1 VERADGKAIIGETLT
16 IFLLLQRILIKRPVK
31 TIDFYIIKKFLGTF
45 FYAISLLIM
54 IVIIFDL
61 SENIDEF
68 ISKDAPL
75 NAIIFDYY
83 LNFIPYFINLF
94 SYLFTFISV
103 IYFTSQMASKSE
115 IIAILSSGISYHRM
129 LRPYFI
135 SAIILA
141 LLSFYLANFLIP
153 HTNQKRRAFTDT
165 YFHNLSKSKDEHIHL
180 QINPGTFV
188 YMESFN
194 INAKT
199 GYRFTLEKFNGHNLE
214 LKISSDRISWD
225 SLTGNWVLQNFTT
238 RKIEGNR
245 ERVWQGTKLDT
256 TLNLKPIELYI
267 KKENYEEMTFTELD
281 RYIRQEKLK
290 GAEEIVYYDMEKHNR
305 ISSPFATL
313 VMTLIG
319 VSLSSRKLRGGIGMH
334 LGLGILLTFA
344 YILFMRI
351 TTVFATVGDLPPYI
365 AAWIPNFIFMIIG
378 LYLLKTAPK

>member
-1 VERADGKAIIGETLT
+1 VR
-16 IFLLLQRILIKRPVK
+16 

-45 FYAISLLIM
+45 FYAISLLIL

-68 ISKDAPL
+68 IAKAAPL

-103 IYFTSQMASKSE
+103 IYFTSHMASDSE
-115 IIAILSSGISYHRM
+115 IIAILSSGVSYYRM

-135 SAIILA
+135 SAIFLA
-141 LLSFYLANFLIP
+141 LLSFYLANYLIP
-153 HTNQKRRAFTDT
+153 YTNQKRRAFTDT
-165 YFHNLSKSKDEHIHL
+165 YFQNLSKNKDEHIHL

-194 INAKT
+194 IKTLT
-199 GYRFTLEKFNGHNLE
+199 GYRFTLEKFKGHDLE
-214 LKISSDRISWD
+214 YKISSDRIAWD
-225 SLTGNWVLQNFTT
+225 SLTGRWLIQNYVA
-238 RKIEGNR
+238 RSINDKKESIK
-245 ERVWQGTKLDT
+245 QGFKLDT
-256 TLNLKPIELYI
+256 TLNLSPAELYI
-267 KKENYEEMTFTELD
+267 KKESYEEMTFTELRD
-281 RYIRQEKLK
+281 YIKNEKLK
-290 GAEEIVYYDMEKHNR
+290 GAEEVVFYDMEKHNR
-305 ISSPFATL
+305 IASPFSML

-344 YILFMRI
+344 YILLMRI
-351 TTVFATVGDLPPYI
+351 TTVFATYGDLPPYI
-365 AAWIPNFIFMIIG
+365 AAWIPNLIFGGIG
-378 LYLLKTAPK
+378 LFLLKSAPK

>member
-1 VERADGKAIIGETLT
+1 MKTL
-16 IFLLLQRILIKRPVK
+16 
-31 TIDFYIIKKFLGTF
+31 DFYIIKKFLGTF

-68 ISKDAPL
+68 ISK
-75 NAIIFDYY
+75 NAALKEIIFDYY

-103 IYFTSQMASKSE
+103 IYFTSHMAAKSE
-115 IIAILSSGISYHRM
+115 IIAILSSGVSYYRM
-129 LRPYFI
+129 LRPYFM
-135 SAIILA
+135 SAAFLA

-165 YFHNLSKSKDEHIHL
+165 YFQNLSKNKDEHIHL
-180 QINPGTFV
+180 QISPGTFV

-194 INAKT
+194 INSKT
-199 GYRFTLEKFNGHNLE
+199 GYRFTLEKFNGHDLE

-225 SLTGNWVLQNFTT
+225 SLTGNWNIQNYTA
-238 RKIEGNR
+238 RKVDGMR
-245 ERVWQGTKLDT
+245 ERVWQGRSLDT
-256 TLNLKPIELYI
+256 AFNLKPVELYI
-267 KKENYEEMTFTELD
+267 KKENYEEMTYYELKNF
-281 RYIRQEKLK
+281 IRQEKLK
-290 GAEEIVYYDMEKHNR
+290 GAEEVVFYDMEMHNR
-305 ISSPFATL
+305 IASPFATL

-334 LGLGILLTFA
+334 LGLGILLTFT
-344 YILFMRI
+344 YILFMRV

-365 AAWIPNFIFMIIG
+365 AAWIPNIIFILIG
-378 LYLLKTAPK
+378 LFLLKTAPK

>member
-1 VERADGKAIIGETLT
+1 M
-16 IFLLLQRILIKRPVK
+16 K
-31 TIDFYIIKKFLGTF
+31 TIDYYIIKKFLGTF

-68 ISKDAPL
+68 ISKQAPL

-103 IYFTSQMASKSE
+103 IYFTSHLASNSE
-115 IIAILSSGISYHRM
+115 IIAILSSGVSYYRM

-135 SAIILA
+135 SAIFLA

-153 HTNQKRRAFTDT
+153 YTNQKRRAFTDV
-165 YFHNLSKSKDEHIHL
+165 YFQNLSKSKDEHIHL

-194 INAKT
+194 IKSKS
-199 GYRFTLEKFNGHNLE
+199 GYRFTLEKFNGHTMEFKL
-214 LKISSDRISWD
+214 IADRITWD
-225 SLTGNWVLQNFTT
+225 SLTGRWTINNYTT
-238 RKIEGNR
+238 RTIEGTK
-245 ERVWQGTKLDT
+245 EIIEQGTNMDT
-256 TLNLKPIELYI
+256 TLNLMPSELYI
-267 KKENYEEMTFTELD
+267 KKESYEEMTYTEL
-281 RYIRQEKLK
+281 RNYIKQEKLK
-290 GAEEIVYYDMEKHNR
+290 GAEEIVYFDMEKQNR
-305 ISSPFATL
+305 IASPFSML

-344 YILFMRI
+344 YILLMRI
-351 TTVFATVGDLPPYI
+351 TTVFATVGDLPPYL
-365 AAWIPNFIFMIIG
+365 AAWIPNFIFGLIG
-378 LYLLKTAPK
+378 LYLLKSAPK